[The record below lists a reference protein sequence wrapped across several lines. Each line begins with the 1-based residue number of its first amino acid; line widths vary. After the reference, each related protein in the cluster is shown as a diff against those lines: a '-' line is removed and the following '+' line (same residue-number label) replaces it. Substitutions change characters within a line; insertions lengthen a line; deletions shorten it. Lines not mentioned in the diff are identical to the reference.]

1 LRRRLQRDPF
11 SATAEPRAFK
21 LRPSVLVLPGVMPLT
36 QRNSETVTDL
46 SGDSL
51 VASVINVGGFYL
63 AVTADAV
70 E

>member
-1 LRRRLQRDPF
+1 
-11 SATAEPRAFK
+11 
-21 LRPSVLVLPGVMPLT
+21 VLVLPGVMPLT